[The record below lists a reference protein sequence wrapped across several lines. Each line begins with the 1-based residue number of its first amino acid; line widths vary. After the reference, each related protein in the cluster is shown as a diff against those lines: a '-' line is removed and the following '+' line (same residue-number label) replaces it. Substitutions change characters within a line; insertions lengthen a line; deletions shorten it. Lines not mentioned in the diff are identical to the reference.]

1 MGEVRNVVLGGGLA
15 GLMAAMTVQQAGE
28 DDWIVLERG
37 DRAGG
42 HASSVSRDGYVF
54 DYGPHILFTAD
65 PSMEALIR
73 DLLGDNLRS
82 QERRALIYHEE
93 PDIHTRF
100 PFQAHLHGLPVPVV
114 RDCLVGLLQ
123 AVEARARGEFAPT
136 NYEEWMRGTFGDAI
150 SDRLMIPYARKI
162 WTVEPS
168 TMDFDWIG
176 RRVPTPDVERIILGA
191 LTDDVEQIGA
201 TAQFWY
207 PWRGGIE
214 ALPTA
219 LAARVRGIETGRD
232 VRRIDLARRVVTCA
246 DGDEFAF
253 DDMVFTLPLNM
264 LPDWFVDLPPRIV
277 DLCGRLQYQG
287 IFNVNVGVNRPSLS
301 DAHWVYFYEDAYPF
315 HRLSFPGNFSPHN
328 VPEGKSS
335 VSVEVAYSRGRPL
348 DPEAIIEQTLTAL
361 RRAKILIPDDDL
373 DLVHAEEISPAYVI
387 YDLEHRRN
395 TDEIRGWLEEQRV
408 WTAGRFG
415 EWGYLNMDHAMVSGR
430 AAGEAVLRSRAA

>member
-1 MGEVRNVVLGGGLA
+1 MGEAQNVVLGAGLA
-15 GLMAAMTVQQAGE
+15 GLMAAMTVQEAGE

-65 PSMEALIR
+65 PAMEALIR

-93 PDIHTRF
+93 PDTYTRF

-123 AVEARARGEFAPT
+123 AVESRARGEFAPT

-219 LAARVRGIETGRD
+219 LARRVNGLETSRE

-246 DGDEFAF
+246 DGDELAF

-277 DLCGRLQYQG
+277 DLCGMLQYQG
-287 IFNVNVGVNRPSLS
+287 IFSVNVGVNRASLS

-348 DPEAIIEQTLTAL
+348 DREAMIEQTLAAL
-361 RRAKILIPDDDL
+361 RRAKILTSDDEL

-395 TDEIRGWLEEQRV
+395 TDEIRGWLEGQRI

-415 EWGYLNMDHAMVSGR
+415 EWGYLNMDHAMASGR